1 VRSFHVEPH
10 SCFGIQ
16 ERLEKVALRKDF
28 MQKDADLK
36 LTKLRRLKES
46 MRKQL
51 SERTDEISSLERKVA
66 DLKAQVAARRSV
78 QQSKTEARNAGDIA
92 NETALKMKKIMA
104 RRHLVDTAKAQAEE
118 IDFLRQ
124 ELDKVRQKTFPS
136 FIRAV
141 KKRLPNPDERL

>member
-1 VRSFHVEPH
+1 
-10 SCFGIQ
+10 
-16 ERLEKVALRKDF
+16 
-28 MQKDADLK
+28 
-36 LTKLRRLKES
+36 

-51 SERTDEISSLERKVA
+51 SERTEEIASLERKVTE
-66 DLKAQVAARRSV
+66 LKGQVAARRSV
-78 QQSKTEARNAGDIA
+78 QQSKLEARNTGNAA
-92 NETALKMKKIMA
+92 AETATKMKKIMA

>member
-1 VRSFHVEPH
+1 M
-10 SCFGIQ
+10 
-16 ERLEKVALRKDF
+16 ALRKDF

-51 SERTDEISSLERKVA
+51 SERTDEISSLERKVS